1 MEKTE
6 ILRKIEE
13 NPVIAAIRNEEDL
26 EDALKAPVSTIFLLH
41 ADIFNIYSNVDK
53 IKKSGKN
60 VFIHM
65 DMLEGIGKD
74 SRAIDYIRDQI
85 KPHGIISTKNNHIK
99 YAMGKGMFAIQRVF
113 LIDSLSYENSVK
125 SILSVQ
131 PDMVEVLP
139 GIMPGIIRR
148 ISRQLSMPVIAGG
161 FIESKDNV
169 IEILG
174 SGALAISTGKKELW
188 SL

>member
-1 MEKTE
+1 MEKLE
-6 ILRKIEE
+6 IIKKIEA

-26 EDALKAPVSTIFLLH
+26 EDAIKAPVSTIFLLH
-41 ADIFNIYSNVDK
+41 ADIFNIYPTVDK
-53 IKKSGKN
+53 VKKSGKN

-74 SRAIDYIRDQI
+74 NRAIDYIHEQI

-113 LIDSLSYENSVK
+113 LIDSQSYENSVK
-125 SILSVQ
+125 SILAVQ

-139 GIMPGIIRR
+139 GIMPGIIQR
-148 ISRQLSMPVIAGG
+148 ISAQIPMPVIAGG
-161 FIESKDNV
+161 FVETKDDV
-169 IEILG
+169 IKVLG

>member
-1 MEKTE
+1 MENTK
-6 ILRKIEE
+6 ILKKIEE

-26 EDALKAPVSTIFLLH
+26 EDAINAPVSTIFLLH
-41 ADIFNIYSNVDK
+41 ADIFNLYPTVDK
-53 IKKSGKN
+53 VKKNGKN

-65 DMLEGIGKD
+65 DMLEGIGRD
-74 SRAIDYIRDQI
+74 NRAIDYIYQQVR
-85 KPHGIISTKNNHIK
+85 PHGIISTKNSHIK

-139 GIMPGIIRR
+139 GIIPKIIRR
-148 ISRQLSMPVIAGG
+148 LSGQLSIPLIAGG
-161 FIESKDNV
+161 LIESKDDV

-188 SL
+188 ML